1 MKKYMNTYN
10 ETLEAAGM
18 LSPRKAAAILAAL
31 PEEMLTQIGVI
42 KPHEPRKKQCT
53 DNAGNDKE
61 NATGA
66 GTDAAQRERI

>member
-31 PEEMLTQIGVI
+31 PEEMQMKIGVI
-42 KPHEPRKKQCT
+42 KPREQGAVRTGKSPLETEIKGHGR
-53 DNAGNDKE
+53 DNDVK
-61 NATGA
+61 
-66 GTDAAQRERI
+66 